1 MLCFPGS
8 RGSDLLY
15 FQDLDK
21 SCRHRSWILKLQES
35 LTPFW
40 LWGRGK
46 SAVTLPCLPST
57 ALPGRGA
64 QHRVRSSRG
73 QKAADTHKC
82 TRWGY
87 SHMVS
92 QIWPSVGIFCA
103 PDWWKGSSLSPHQ
116 LLPCRGR
123 VVQNHCQTDLMAGRE
138 SRGLGGG
145 SASLSPS
152 LCDHK
157 PPRHKIPFK
166 QQWSSVLELV
176 FFFTFTSL
184 PRGLIWCLVL
194 LMAGNLRIS
203 SLSLSVTHL
212 YPFVPVPT
220 LVCSL
225 NSSPHSPVLTLLPPA
240 FIDSNHISQ
249 SQIKAAFAAL
259 LCSWSY
265 FNTPFLRLCA
275 RTDYLVFQARSPGP
289 GSRTAG
295 VTSFCI
301 ISEDEPHFTEVTQGM
316 IPMRTVNSHEN
327 HKCN

>member
-46 SAVTLPCLPST
+46 SAVTLPCPPST

-64 QHRVRSSRG
+64 QHRVHSSRG

-176 FFFTFTSL
+176 FFFYLHFFAERTNLVPRSSDGWKSQNFQPKFIRDPFIPICSCANTGLQFKQLSSLPSVNPPAPCFHRQQSHLSKPNKGCICCTSL
-184 PRGLIWCLVL
+184 QLIL
-194 LMAGNLRIS
+194 
-203 SLSLSVTHL
+203 
-212 YPFVPVPT
+212 F
-220 LVCSL
+220 
-225 NSSPHSPVLTLLPPA
+225 
-240 FIDSNHISQ
+240 
-249 SQIKAAFAAL
+249 
-259 LCSWSY
+259 
-265 FNTPFLRLCA
+265 
-275 RTDYLVFQARSPGP
+275 
-289 GSRTAG
+289 
-295 VTSFCI
+295 
-301 ISEDEPHFTEVTQGM
+301 
-316 IPMRTVNSHEN
+316 
-327 HKCN
+327 